1 MLEQLITSVL
11 LPTGKKIVNTMI
23 DDAMERVEQNAD
35 KIMDRMSEKFDEM
48 TVRSARIVK
57 ELVPPIIYGAMF
69 FGVGVII
76 LVLGASTYVDSVIQ
90 IEGAGFMLGGLF
102 LLLIG
107 LYYKVQLDK
116 AMEKVEN
123 M

>member
-11 LPTGKKIVNTMI
+11 LPTGKKVVNTMI
-23 DDAMERVEQNAD
+23 DDAMHRVEENAD

-76 LVLGASTYVDSVIQ
+76 LVLGASAYVDTLVG
-90 IEGAGFMLGGLF
+90 IEGAGFMIGGLF
-102 LLLIG
+102 LVLIG

>member
-76 LVLGASTYVDSVIQ
+76 LVLGASTYIDSVIQ
-90 IEGAGFMLGGLF
+90 VEGAGFMLGGLF